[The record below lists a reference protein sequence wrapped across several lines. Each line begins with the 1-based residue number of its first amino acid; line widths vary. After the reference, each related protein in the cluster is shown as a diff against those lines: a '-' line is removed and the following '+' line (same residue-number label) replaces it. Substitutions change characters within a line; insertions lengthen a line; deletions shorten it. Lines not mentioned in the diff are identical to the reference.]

1 MTIFIVW
8 TLLFILSE
16 AIVAFVRFLI
26 RKKNIK
32 PALRI
37 LIIVLKAILA
47 VAFAVL
53 PMAGPVQLRPV
64 QPFMMAMYAV
74 LLTDAVADIIYC
86 VFCAIRK
93 SERKFIFSQTLSLV
107 LGVLFFV
114 YGTVNMQV
122 VLPNYHT
129 YKSEMLKREHKI
141 IFASDIHVGSAQTF
155 STLEKEVKDMVSE
168 SPECIILG
176 GDITDDYTTKE
187 EMKKTFELFG
197 NCGVPV
203 YYLYGNHDR
212 QKHAE
217 YAKGL
222 QFTAEELEKTI
233 RNNGITILKDD
244 YAELADDLMLLGR
257 EDISEGG
264 ERAKAETLINPS
276 PEKYLIAADH
286 QPFEFKDNLVTGV
299 DLQLSG
305 HTHAGQLFPLCA
317 MYSVIGYA
325 YGDFYEHDAVMNVSA
340 GACGWRVPFRTEKHC
355 YFEVIS
361 LQPAG

>member
-1 MTIFIVW
+1 MNIFIIW
-8 TLLFILSE
+8 ILLFILSE

-53 PMAGPVQLRPV
+53 TMAGPVQLRPV
-64 QPFMMAMYAV
+64 QPLMMAMYAV
-74 LLTDAVADIIYC
+74 LLTDAVADIIYS

-129 YKSEMLKREHKI
+129 YKSENLNREHKI

-197 NCGVPV
+197 KCGVPV

-217 YAKGL
+217 YARGL
-222 QFTAEELEKTI
+222 QFTAEELENTI
-233 RNNGITILKDD
+233 KNNGIVILRDE
-244 YAELADDLMLLGR
+244 YAELADDLLLLGR
-257 EDISEGG
+257 EDISEG
-264 ERAKAETLINPS
+264 ESRANAEKIAVDKNN
-276 PEKYLIAADH
+276 KYLIIADH
-286 QPFEFKDNLVTGV
+286 QPVEFKENYAFGG

-305 HTHAGQLFPLCA
+305 HTHAGQLFPLNPL
-317 MYSVIGYA
+317 YSIIGYS
-325 YGDFYEHDAVMNVSA
+325 YGEYTYKDFTMLVSA

>member
-1 MTIFIVW
+1 MNIFIIW
-8 TLLFILSE
+8 ILLFILSE

-74 LLTDAVADIIYC
+74 LLTDAVADIIYS

-129 YKSEMLKREHKI
+129 YKSEKLKREHKI

-222 QFTAEELEKTI
+222 QFTAEEIEKTI